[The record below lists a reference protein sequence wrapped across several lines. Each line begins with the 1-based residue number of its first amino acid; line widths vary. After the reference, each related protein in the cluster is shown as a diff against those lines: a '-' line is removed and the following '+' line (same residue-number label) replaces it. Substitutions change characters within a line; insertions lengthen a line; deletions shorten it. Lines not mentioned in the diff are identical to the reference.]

1 MKTSLLAHLYR
12 KLGEGLGLLKD
23 NQGRGAARSDE
34 DVRDAL
40 LALERL
46 RQFQLKMRK
55 EGVTRKDV
63 RRWINE
69 GRRV

>member
-12 KLGEGLGLLKD
+12 KIGEGLGLLEGD
-23 NQGRGAARSDE
+23 QERTAARSED

-40 LALERL
+40 LAVDRL
-46 RQFQLKMRK
+46 RQFQLKIGK
-55 EGVTRKDV
+55 EGVTREDV